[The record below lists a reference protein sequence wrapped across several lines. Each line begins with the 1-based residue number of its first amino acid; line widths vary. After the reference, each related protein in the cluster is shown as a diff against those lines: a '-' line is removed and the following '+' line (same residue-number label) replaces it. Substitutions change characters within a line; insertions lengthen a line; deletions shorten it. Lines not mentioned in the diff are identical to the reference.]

1 MTGYA
6 KTVGRGLAIGLIC
19 AAATGAVA
27 VAQAIEVEEAVLGD
41 ATVRLYLHPFLT
53 SDELTTLRLVMTN
66 EQALALFVP
75 NADGFAAL
83 AAAPAE
89 GVIREGQPVAS
100 AIALAELPDAA
111 AASKAATAACDQAKA
126 GGEPCVVVLEVA
138 PAQ

>member
-53 SDELTTLRLVMTN
+53 PDELTTLRLVMTN

-83 AAAPAE
+83 AAAPDE
-89 GVIREGQPVAS
+89 GFVKDGKPVAS
-100 AIALAELPDAA
+100 AIALSDLPGAETASTEALKACNAA
-111 AASKAATAACDQAKA
+111 RTTAT
-126 GGEPCVVVLEVA
+126 ECVVLLQVG
-138 PAQ
+138 PKP